1 MRGQQ
6 AGLPSSRILS
16 LLVRPDGSVQH
27 LTQEDGLHGQYV
39 RTIHEAAEKGLEMTY
54 LIDSDVPPVITK

>member
-1 MRGQQ
+1 M
-6 AGLPSSRILS
+6 
-16 LLVRPDGSVQH
+16 RPDGSVQH